1 MLKRKNSG
9 FTLIELLV
17 VVLIIGILAA
27 IALPQYTRA
36 VEKTR
41 SSQMI
46 SDMNAMQRAID
57 MYILANGSFPS
68 TDSLFDIME
77 SELSS
82 GEKDGSYYKTDY
94 FWYWPMSWTGG
105 GEIFVYREDRN
116 STTTNGGKYSVYIT
130 RGDNGWGVSG
140 NFPAEYKYMQ
150 DHILDSIRSNN

>member
-116 STTTNGGKYSVYIT
+116 SATTNGGKYSVYIT
-130 RGDNGWGVSG
+130 RGDNSWGVSG

-150 DHILDSIRSNN
+150 DHILDSIRSDR